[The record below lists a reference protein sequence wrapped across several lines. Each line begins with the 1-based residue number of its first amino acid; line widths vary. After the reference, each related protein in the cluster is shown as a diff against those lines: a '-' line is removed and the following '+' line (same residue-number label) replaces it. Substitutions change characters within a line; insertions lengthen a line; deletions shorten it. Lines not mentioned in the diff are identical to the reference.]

1 MKLFLI
7 SVFVQDIGIIS
18 INIINMLNRRRNTV
32 NDKKKAKECYE
43 RYKYVD
49 DFIGYL
55 IGWKKLDLQEEE
67 KINMTIEE

>member
-1 MKLFLI
+1 MI
-7 SVFVQDIGIIS
+7 
-18 INIINMLNRRRNTV
+18 
-32 NDKKKAKECYE
+32 KKKAKECYE

>member
-32 NDKKKAKECYE
+32 NDKKRQKNVTK
-43 RYKYVD
+43 D
-49 DFIGYL
+49 TNTLMIL
-55 IGWKKLDLQEEE
+55 LD
-67 KINMTIEE
+67 I